1 MARQWTSERPVG
13 SGEHHRDANHGSIES
28 PSSLRIIISGE
39 PTKEPRWKASKQ
51 GPKVVSSS
59 VVTNDLKSNWFR
71 PALDGRADRTGR
83 VRYRFEEYCLK
94 DGSEPKRAGEERRSS
109 SSKSKWR
116 KQEEE
121 LRGIFLSDANDT
133 YLSRGRDGYNSPFDC
148 VLAKEMVDFAGVPK
162 DRQLPMERFLTTPG
176 PWTHLSSIAR
186 VASASIP
193 AI

>member
-1 MARQWTSERPVG
+1 MVRQWTSERPVG
-13 SGEHHRDANHGSIES
+13 SGDHRQDANHGSIES

-39 PTKEPRWKASKQ
+39 STKESNRKASKQ
-51 GPKVVSSS
+51 GPKVASSS
-59 VVTNDLKSNWFR
+59 VVANDLKSNWFR

-94 DGSEPKRAGEERRSS
+94 DGSEPKKAGGERRSS

-116 KQEEE
+116 KQEEG
-121 LRGIFLSDANDT
+121 LRGIFLSDASSAFH
-133 YLSRGRDGYNSPFDC
+133 SRGRDGYNSPFDC
-148 VLAKEMVDFAGVPK
+148 VLAKELVDFAGLPQ